1 MPTRWYEYAS
11 PMLRAR
17 TRRLL
22 AFVGVGY
29 VTACL
34 VIGFWPSPVDA
45 PIDGLLGRVLVYL
58 HSVGIPDVVDYRFI
72 ERGANVM
79 LFVPLGALVAAQLS
93 RRHWWIALVA
103 CIALSGFIEL
113 GQALLLPRRF
123 ASGSDILTNSVGA
136 AIGVGITMLL
146 RRHSGR
152 LDRSPGIGGQ

>member
-1 MPTRWYEYAS
+1 
-11 PMLRAR
+11 MLRQR

-22 AFVGVGY
+22 ALVGLAY

-45 PIDGLLGRVLVYL
+45 PIDDVLGRVLVYL
-58 HSVGIPDVVDYRFI
+58 HSVGIPDVVDYWFI
-72 ERGANVM
+72 ERGANVL
-79 LFVPLGALVAAQLS
+79 LFIPLGALIAAQLN

-113 GQALLLPRRF
+113 GQALLLPRRY
-123 ASGSDILTNSVGA
+123 ASWSDILTNSVGA

-146 RRHSGR
+146 RRHKGR
-152 LDRSPGIGGQ
+152 LDRPPGVGGQSSPSVHSPFP